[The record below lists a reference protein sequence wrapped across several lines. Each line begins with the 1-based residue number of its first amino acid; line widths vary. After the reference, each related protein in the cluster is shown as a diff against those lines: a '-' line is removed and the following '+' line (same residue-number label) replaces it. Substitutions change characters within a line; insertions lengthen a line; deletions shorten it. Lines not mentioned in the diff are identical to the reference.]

1 MTTDGSAPDRV
12 GHDDVAEPLVARG
25 SRVAAAG
32 FIFAA
37 LFLLGWLLQ
46 SGAPAA
52 DASAE
57 DLLGYY
63 GDSAASR
70 GSLVA
75 GLYVIPGACIAFIWF
90 MAALRDRYLHRA
102 MRENT
107 ILSTAHVVAGVLV
120 VSSLFI
126 LAAVELAAVWLGQD
140 SGSESPVQGIRT
152 LLALG
157 EACSSIMALRAAAVF
172 VAVSASR
179 AVRSGVFPRAFGPA
193 SVVLALV
200 LLLLPQV
207 VSWAALL
214 FPAWV
219 AVASAL
225 ILVNLRGRDGVGPG
239 A

>member
-1 MTTDGSAPDRV
+1 MTDRPE
-12 GHDDVAEPLVARG
+12 GGRPGQDEAGEAMARG

-32 FIFAA
+32 FIFSL
-37 LFLLGWLLQ
+37 LFLLGWLLLRN
-46 SGAPAA
+46 APAD
-52 DASAE
+52 DAGAE
-57 DLLGYY
+57 VLLGYY
-63 GDSAASR
+63 GDATASR
-70 GSLVA
+70 GSLAA

-126 LAAVELAAVWLGQD
+126 LAAVELAAVWLGQANP
-140 SGSESPVQGIRT
+140 GESPVQGIRA
-152 LLALG
+152 LLSLG

-179 AVRSGVFPRAFGPA
+179 AVRSGVFPRVFGPVSMLLA
-193 SVVLALV
+193 VVLLF
-200 LLLLPQV
+200 LPQV
-207 VSWAALL
+207 LPWATLI

-225 ILVNLRGRDGVGPG
+225 ILVNPRARVGAVPG
-239 A
+239 G